1 VDAKRATL
9 RDVAAAAGV
18 SRALAGFVLGDDHG
32 KSIPEA
38 TRERVRAAARDLGYA
53 PHGIARALREGSSR
67 VVVLSIDPYL
77 EGNYSRT
84 FARGLDEELAAH
96 GHILVVRHEHAA
108 SSAPA
113 GSAPAADHAPPAR
126 TAPGRQVLD
135 ALSPRAVIRLPG
147 NYLAAGHELDDG
159 GWEGGFAA
167 NVLVQVRYLA
177 DRGHAEIAVALPDGD
192 PPLGPVRERFA
203 REAAARAGL
212 PEPPALVVPRSRA
225 EAAEAVRRFRA
236 AHPAVTAVA
245 AYDDD
250 VALRVLA
257 ALRALGLA
265 VPGDLAVIGFD
276 DTDFGALVDP
286 ALTTVHVDAEE
297 HGRKAAREVLGLDPG
312 SLARFRPGRVI
323 VRESA

>member
-1 VDAKRATL
+1 V
-9 RDVAAAAGV
+9 
-18 SRALAGFVLGDDHG
+18 
-32 KSIPEA
+32 
-38 TRERVRAAARDLGYA
+38 
-53 PHGIARALREGSSR
+53 
-67 VVVLSIDPYL
+67 
-77 EGNYSRT
+77 
-84 FARGLDEELAAH
+84 
-96 GHILVVRHEHAA
+96 LVVRHSRA
-108 SSAPA
+108 APA
-113 GSAPAADHAPPAR
+113 DPATPATPALPAPE
-126 TAPGRQVLD
+126 RQILD

-177 DRGHAEIAVALPDGD
+177 DRGHAAIAVALPDGD
-192 PPLGPVRERFA
+192 PPLGPVRERFG

-212 PEPPALVVPRSRA
+212 PVPPTLVVPRSRPA
-225 EAAEAVRRFRA
+225 AAEAVRRFRA
-236 AHPAVTAVA
+236 AHPAVTAAA

-257 ALRALGLA
+257 AARALGVA
-265 VPGDLAVIGFD
+265 VPSELAVIGFD

-312 SLARFRPGRVI
+312 SLARFKPGRVI

>member
-1 VDAKRATL
+1 VLVDVKRATL

-67 VVVLSIDPYL
+67 LVVLSIDPRL
-77 EGNYSRT
+77 ESNYSRS

-96 GHILVVRHEHAA
+96 GHMLVVRHELA
-108 SSAPA
+108 APA
-113 GSAPAADHAPPAR
+113 PE
-126 TAPGRQVLD
+126 RQILD
-135 ALSPRAVIRLPG
+135 AISPRAVIRLPG

-167 NVLVQVRYLA
+167 NILVQVRYLA
-177 DRGHAEIAVALPDGD
+177 DRGHAAIAVALPDGD
-192 PPLGPVRERFA
+192 PPLGAVRERFA

-212 PEPPALVVPRSRA
+212 PEPPALIVPRSRPG
-225 EAAEAVRRFRA
+225 AAEAVKRFLA
-236 AHPAVTAVA
+236 AHRAVTAVA

-257 ALRALGLA
+257 AARALGLA
-265 VPGDLAVIGFD
+265 VPADLAVIGFD
-276 DTDFGALVDP
+276 DTDYGALVDP
-286 ALTTVHVDAEE
+286 ALTTVHVDAEG
-297 HGRKAAREVLGLDPG
+297 HGRKAAREALGLDPG
-312 SLARFRPGRVI
+312 SLAPFRPGQVI

>member
-1 VDAKRATL
+1 
-9 RDVAAAAGV
+9 VAAAAGV

-38 TRERVRAAARDLGYA
+38 TRERVRAAAQSLGYA

-67 VVVLSIDPYL
+67 VVVLSIDPHL
-77 EGNYSRT
+77 ESNYSRT

-96 GHILVVRHEHAA
+96 GHTLVVRHEPAGPA
-108 SSAPA
+108 APA
-113 GSAPAADHAPPAR
+113 PE
-126 TAPGRQVLD
+126 RQVLD

-192 PPLGPVRERFA
+192 PPLGPVQMRFA
-203 REAAARAGL
+203 REAAERAGL
-212 PEPPALVVPRSRA
+212 PEPPTLVVPRSRPA
-225 EAAEAVRRFRA
+225 AAEAVRLFRA

-245 AYDDD
+245 AYNDD

-257 ALRALGLA
+257 AMRALGLS

-276 DTDFGALVDP
+276 DTDFGRPRADDG
-286 ALTTVHVDAEE
+286 ARRR
-297 HGRKAAREVLGLDPG
+297 GRARPQG
-312 SLARFRPGRVI
+312 RPRGPRP
-323 VRESA
+323 

>member
-1 VDAKRATL
+1 MAPASVDRSGESRVGLSVVDGGRATL

-38 TRERVRAAARDLGYA
+38 TRQRVRDAARGLGYV

-67 VVVLSIDPYL
+67 VVVLSIDPGL

-84 FARGLDEELAAH
+84 FARGLDDELAVH
-96 GHILVVRHEHAA
+96 GHVLLVRHER
-108 SSAPA
+108 SAPV
-113 GSAPAADHAPPAR
+113 PE
-126 TAPGRQVLD
+126 RQVLD
-135 ALSPRAVIRLPG
+135 AISPRAVLRLPG

-177 DRGHAEIAVALPDGD
+177 ERGHEAIAVALPDGD
-192 PPLGPVRERFA
+192 PPLGPVYERFA
-203 REAAARAGL
+203 GEAAARSGL
-212 PEPPALVVPRSRA
+212 PSPATLVVPRSRP
-225 EAAEAVRRFRA
+225 AAVEAVAKFRTA
-236 AHPAVTAVA
+236 PGAVTAVS

-257 ALRALGLA
+257 AVRTLGLS

-276 DTDFGALVDP
+276 DTDYGALVHP

-297 HGRKAAREVLGLDPG
+297 HGRQAAREVLGVAPG
-312 SLARFRPGRVI
+312 SPRFTPGRVI

>member
-1 VDAKRATL
+1 M
-9 RDVAAAAGV
+9 
-18 SRALAGFVLGDDHG
+18 
-32 KSIPEA
+32 
-38 TRERVRAAARDLGYA
+38 
-53 PHGIARALREGSSR
+53 
-67 VVVLSIDPYL
+67 
-77 EGNYSRT
+77 
-84 FARGLDEELAAH
+84 
-96 GHILVVRHEHAA
+96 
-108 SSAPA
+108 
-113 GSAPAADHAPPAR
+113 
-126 TAPGRQVLD
+126 LD

-147 NYLAAGHELDDG
+147 NYLAAGHEFDDG

-192 PPLGPVRERFA
+192 PPLGLVRERFA

-212 PEPPALVVPRSRA
+212 PEPPALIVPRSRPA
-225 EAAEAVRRFRA
+225 AAEAVRRFRA
-236 AHPAVTAVA
+236 ARPAVTAVA
-245 AYDDD
+245 AYDND

-257 ALRALGLA
+257 AMRALGLA

-276 DTDFGALVDP
+276 DTDYGALVDP

>member
-1 VDAKRATL
+1 MDAKRATL

-38 TRERVRAAARDLGYA
+38 TRERVREAARNLGYV

-67 VVVLSIDPYL
+67 VVVLSIDPSL
-77 EGNYSRT
+77 ESNYSRT
-84 FARGLDEELAAH
+84 FARGLNDELAAH
-96 GHILVVRHEHAA
+96 GHLLLVLHEH
-108 SSAPA
+108 SAPV
-113 GSAPAADHAPPAR
+113 PE
-126 TAPGRQVLD
+126 RQILD
-135 ALSPRAVIRLPG
+135 TISPRAVIRLPG
-147 NYLAAGHELDDG
+147 NYLTAGHELDDG

-167 NVLVQVRYLA
+167 NILVQVRYLA
-177 DRGHAEIAVALPDGD
+177 DRGHAAIAVALPEGD
-192 PPLGPVRERFA
+192 PPLGPVRVRFA
-203 REAAARAGL
+203 REAAALAGL
-212 PEPPALVVPRSRA
+212 REPAVLVVPRPRP
-225 EAAEAVRRFRA
+225 AAVQAVRELRA
-236 AHPAVTAVA
+236 AHAAVTAVA

-257 ALRALGLA
+257 AMRALGLA
-265 VPGDLAVIGFD
+265 APADLAVIGFD
-276 DTDFGALVDP
+276 DTDYGALVDP

-312 SLARFRPGRVI
+312 PLARYAPGRVI

>member
-1 VDAKRATL
+1 MVVDGKRATL

-38 TRERVRAAARDLGYA
+38 TRERVRAAARSLGYA

-67 VVVLSIDPYL
+67 VVVLSIDPHL

-96 GHILVVRHEHAA
+96 GHVLVVRHSRA
-108 SSAPA
+108 APA
-113 GSAPAADHAPPAR
+113 DPATPATPALPAPE
-126 TAPGRQVLD
+126 RQIHD

-177 DRGHAEIAVALPDGD
+177 DRGHAAIAVALPDGD
-192 PPLGPVRERFA
+192 PPLGPVRERFG

-212 PEPPALVVPRSRA
+212 PVPPTLVVPRSRPA
-225 EAAEAVRRFRA
+225 AAEAVRRFRA
-236 AHPAVTAVA
+236 AHPAVTAAA

-257 ALRALGLA
+257 AARALGVA
-265 VPGDLAVIGFD
+265 VPSELAVIGFD

-312 SLARFRPGRVI
+312 SLARFKPGRVI

>member
-1 VDAKRATL
+1 VVVDAKRATL

-32 KSIPEA
+32 KSIPEV
-38 TRERVRAAARDLGYA
+38 TRERVRAAARALGYA
-53 PHGIARALREGSSR
+53 PHGIARALREGNSR

-77 EGNYSRT
+77 EGNYSRS
-84 FARGLDEELAAH
+84 FARGLDQELAAH
-96 GHILVVRHEHAA
+96 GHVLVVRHSRAA
-108 SSAPA
+108 PV
-113 GSAPAADHAPPAR
+113 PEQ
-126 TAPGRQVLD
+126 QVLD
-135 ALSPRAVIRLPG
+135 TIAPRAVIRLPG

-177 DRGHAEIAVALPDGD
+177 DRGHAAIAVALPDGD
-192 PPLGPVRERFA
+192 PPLGPVRMRFG

-212 PEPPALVVPRSRA
+212 PEPPTLIVPRSRP
-225 EAAEAVRRFRA
+225 AAAAAVRRFRA

-257 ALRALGLA
+257 ALRALGLTA
-265 VPGDLAVIGFD
+265 PGDLAVIGFD
-276 DTDFGALVDP
+276 DTEYGALVDP
-286 ALTTVHVDAEE
+286 ALTTVHVDAEG
-297 HGRKAAREVLGLDPG
+297 HGRKAAREALGLDPG
-312 SLARFRPGRVI
+312 NLAPFRPGRVI

>member
-1 VDAKRATL
+1 MDAKRATL

-38 TRERVRAAARDLGYA
+38 TRERIREAARSLGYV

-67 VVVLSIDPYL
+67 VVVLSIDPAL
-77 EGNYSRT
+77 ESNYSRT

-96 GHILVVRHEHAA
+96 GHMLLVRHEH
-108 SSAPA
+108 SAPV
-113 GSAPAADHAPPAR
+113 PE
-126 TAPGRQVLD
+126 QQILD
-135 ALSPRAVIRLPG
+135 TISPRAVIRLPG

-177 DRGHAEIAVALPDGD
+177 DRGHAAIGVALPDGE

-203 REAAARAGL
+203 REAAARTGI
-212 PEPPALVVPRSRA
+212 PEPPTLVVPRSRP
-225 EAAEAVRRFRA
+225 AAVEAVRQFRA
-236 AHPAVTAVA
+236 AHAAVTAVA

-257 ALRALGLA
+257 AMRAQGLA
-265 VPGDLAVIGFD
+265 APGDLAVIGFD
-276 DTDFGALVDP
+276 DTDYGALVDP

-297 HGRKAAREVLGLDPG
+297 HGRKAAREVLGLDAGP
-312 SLARFRPGRVI
+312 LARFAPGRVI
-323 VRESA
+323 IRESA

>member
-1 VDAKRATL
+1 MAAGGASLHYVTVEAKRATL

-38 TRERVRAAARDLGYA
+38 TRERVREAARSLGYV
-53 PHGIARALREGSSR
+53 PHGIARALREGTSR
-67 VVVLSIDPYL
+67 IVVLCVDPFL
-77 EGNYSRT
+77 ESHYSHS
-84 FARGLDEELAAH
+84 FARGLDRELAAH
-96 GHILVVRHEHAA
+96 GFMLLVRQEH
-108 SSAPA
+108 SAPA
-113 GSAPAADHAPPAR
+113 PE
-126 TAPGRQVLD
+126 RQILD
-135 ALSPRAVIRLPG
+135 AISPRAVITLPG

-177 DRGHAEIAVALPDGD
+177 ERGHAGIAVALPDGD
-192 PPLGPVRERFA
+192 PPLGPVRVRFV
-203 REAAARAGL
+203 RQAAAMLGL
-212 PEPPALVVPRSRA
+212 PEPPSVAVPRSRP
-225 EAAEAVRRFRA
+225 AAVAALREFRA

-257 ALRALGLA
+257 AMRALGMSA
-265 VPGDLAVIGFD
+265 PADLAVIGFD
-276 DTDFGALVDP
+276 DTDYGALADP

-297 HGRKAAREVLGLDPG
+297 HGRKAAREVLGLDAG
-312 SLARFRPGRVI
+312 SLAPFRPGRVI